1 MHVGL
6 FLCKTVGRVMF
17 FHEAYVGLFGW
28 MNEWLEII
36 NNMFSQ
42 VTSDKEKK
50 LLFTVFD
57 ENKSWYFEDNIKR
70 SSEDPTKI
78 DRNDPDFYNS
88 NVMHSGC

>member
-1 MHVGL
+1 MHIGID
-6 FLCKTVGRVMF
+6 LCKNVGRGTF
-17 FHEAYVGLFGW
+17 FHGAYVGLSDGW
-28 MNEWLEII
+28 MEII

-42 VTSDKEKK
+42 VTSDKERK

-57 ENKSWYFEDNIKR
+57 ENRSWYFEENIKQN
-70 SSEDPTKI
+70 SEDPTKI